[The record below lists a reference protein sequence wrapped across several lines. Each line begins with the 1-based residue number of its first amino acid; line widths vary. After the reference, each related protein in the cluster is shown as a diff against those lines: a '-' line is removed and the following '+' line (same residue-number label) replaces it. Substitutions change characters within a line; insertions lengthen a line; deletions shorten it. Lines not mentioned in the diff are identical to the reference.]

1 MATLDELVDDLFAR
15 SADLGTSHGLV
26 IQRGGEIIAERY
38 GVKAA
43 NLFESNDTMITAEST
58 LVSWSMAKSITHAA
72 VGVLVSDGALDVG
85 APAEVPE
92 WAGTPKASITLLDL
106 LEMRSGLHFIEDY
119 VDDETSNCIEMLF
132 GRSGPSLRP
141 MPPAN
146 RSTTGRARS
155 GTTRRARPTSSAASS
170 ATSSMV
176 PPTARPP
183 SGRRR
188 CAGSSPNASS
198 TRPR

>member
-72 VGVLVSDGALDVG
+72 VGVFVSV
-85 APAEVPE
+85 
-92 WAGTPKASITLLDL
+92 
-106 LEMRSGLHFIEDY
+106 
-119 VDDETSNCIEMLF
+119 
-132 GRSGPSLRP
+132 
-141 MPPAN
+141 
-146 RSTTGRARS
+146 
-155 GTTRRARPTSSAASS
+155 
-170 ATSSMV
+170 
-176 PPTARPP
+176 
-183 SGRRR
+183 
-188 CAGSSPNASS
+188 
-198 TRPR
+198 